1 MAITLSN
8 TARSRMYKIFWI
20 IVGWTFIST
29 FYFFSIYASL
39 IDLDRDISDLDPW
52 IYFKGSLLT
61 GLFAG
66 IVGGSLM
73 VFYWERWLRTRNY
86 GWSLL
91 SILGTFTVLYFL
103 VGIPTGLFVASG
115 ELNLPFFHH
124 HVLQEVLTS
133 YSSLPSVQSF
143 LFWLFVVLGTLIML
157 LVNDKYGPGV
167 FRDFLLGKY
176 FQPKREERIFMFLD
190 LRSSTVIAEQLG
202 EQQYFSFLKDTYKHA
217 TPSILNA
224 KGEIYQYVG
233 DEIVISWKMNEG
245 VVNANC
251 LNCFFQIQQALQF
264 KAGYYHQTYNGLTPE
279 FKAGLHYGHV
289 MAGEI
294 GVVKRDIA
302 FSGDVLN
309 TAARIQG
316 KCNELGVNILFSSD
330 LLERLNLLS
339 ESLQPKKMGDMALR
353 GKQQKV
359 LLYTI

>member
-1 MAITLSN
+1 MIITLSN
-8 TARSRMYKIFWI
+8 ARKSQIHKIFWI
-20 IVGWTFIST
+20 TIGWSLISV

-39 IDLDRDISDLDPW
+39 IDLDRDISDLNPW
-52 IYFKGSLLT
+52 IYFKGSLFT
-61 GLFAG
+61 GLMAG
-66 IVGGSLM
+66 VVGGSLM

-91 SILGTFTVLYFL
+91 SILSTFTVLYFL
-103 VGIPTGLFVASG
+103 VGIPTGLFVASR
-115 ELNLPFFHH
+115 ELELPFYHH
-124 HVLQEVLTS
+124 QVLDNVFTS
-133 YSSLPSVQSF
+133 YTSLPNVQSF

-176 FQPKREERIFMFLD
+176 FHPKREERIFMFLD

-202 EQQYFSFLKDTYKHA
+202 EKQYFSFLKDTFKHA
-217 TPSILNA
+217 TPSILNS

-233 DEIVISWKMNEG
+233 DEIVISWKVNEG

-251 LNCFFQIQQALQF
+251 LNCFFQIRQALRF
-264 KAGYYHQTYNGLTPE
+264 KAGYYQQTYDGLVPE

-309 TAARIQG
+309 TTARIQG
-316 KCNELGVNILFSSD
+316 KCNELGVNILLSSD
-330 LLERLNLLS
+330 LLRRLNLLPNS
-339 ESLQPKKMGDMALR
+339 FSPKKMGDMELR

-359 LLYTI
+359 RLYTI